1 MYIRNILSKILDRT
15 FTVIIEKMKF
25 GLLVLYYYDDYR
37 ELNTIKFVFKKLIF
51 NLNM

>member
-25 GLLVLYYYDDYR
+25 ELLVLYYYDYR
-37 ELNTIKFVFKKLIF
+37 ELNTIKFVFEKLIF